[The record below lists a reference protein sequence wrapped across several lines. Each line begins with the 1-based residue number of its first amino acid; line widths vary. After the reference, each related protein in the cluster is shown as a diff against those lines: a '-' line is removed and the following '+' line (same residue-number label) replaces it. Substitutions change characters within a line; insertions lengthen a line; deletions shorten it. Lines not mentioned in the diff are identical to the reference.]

1 MSTRTTEPNTI
12 TQGERLAWTR
22 GFAGYSSDDY
32 TLIYRF
38 RGPGPGI
45 NVEATAGTG
54 GGFDAEI
61 TAAQSLTLS
70 VGEYEWQAWL
80 TETADATNTF
90 PVEEGIIA
98 VLRGFAADATVTH
111 DLRSPAKIM
120 LDTIDAAM
128 LAFATSDV
136 VEYEIETPAGRRR
149 VKRSDKATLT
159 AERKYWAG
167 IVTNEYARE
176 NARRGRPLMTSIKMR
191 VYDE

>member
-22 GFAGYSSDDY
+22 SFDDYSSDDY
-32 TLIYRF
+32 TLVYRF

-45 NVEATAGTG
+45 DVTATAGDG
-54 GGFDAEI
+54 SGFEAAI

-70 VGEYEWQAWL
+70 VGEYAWQAWL
-80 TETADATNTF
+80 TEVADATNTF
-90 PVEEGIIA
+90 PVDEGLIA
-98 VLRGFAADATVTH
+98 VVRGFEADATVAH

-176 NARRGRPLMTSIKMR
+176 NARKGRPLMTSIKMR

>member
-22 GFAGYSSDDY
+22 SFDGYSSDAY
-32 TLIYRF
+32 TLVYRL

-45 NVEATAGTG
+45 NVTATAGTSD
-54 GGFDAEI
+54 GFDAEI

-90 PVEEGIIA
+90 PVEEGILA
-98 VLRGFAADATVTH
+98 VLRGFEADATVAH

-176 NARRGRPLMTSIKMR
+176 NARKGRPLMTSIKMR